1 MATIKDVAK
10 KANVSIAT
18 VSRVIN
24 ARGKYSKEVEKRV
37 LDAAKSLNYTI
48 NFRAKG
54 LKTGKT
60 GVIAISIPDYYEIL
74 YPEILTTI
82 VPHLSSKDFHVDLL
96 VNISLQKIYN
106 YIKEGRYEGL
116 IIISPEQDDRAIHNI
131 IKEKVPTILAYKE
144 IEREDVSTVT
154 IDFFQAGYLATK
166 HLIRSGHKSI
176 VFVGLDYESYASKE
190 IERGYLFAHDE
201 YGIQY
206 REENILK
213 FDRSEPFNLYMRS
226 LKELTKESLSFSA
239 VLTTDHLNAYI
250 ILKLLYVLGL
260 KIPDDVSVV
269 ACGERSKLRYTI
281 PELTTVTLPIEQTAM
296 LSSEILVNAL
306 LNNDN
311 VVKRIKL
318 MVQISEGKS
327 VLKRLTKR

>member
-24 ARGKYSKEVEKRV
+24 ARGKYSKEVEERV

-60 GVIAISIPDYYEIL
+60 GVIAISIPDYYKIH

-96 VNISLQKIYN
+96 VNIRLQKIYN
-106 YIKEGRYEGL
+106 YIKEGRYDGL

-131 IKEKVPTILAYKE
+131 IKEKIPTIFAYKE
-144 IEREDVSTVT
+144 IEREDVSTVS

-176 VFVGLDYESYASKE
+176 VFVGLDYESYASNE

-226 LKELTKESLSFSA
+226 LKELIKKSLSFSA

-281 PELTTVTLPIEQTAM
+281 PDLTTVILPIEQTAI

-327 VLKRLTKR
+327 VLKRLTKI

>member
-24 ARGKYSKEVEKRV
+24 ARGKYSKEVEERV

-60 GVIAISIPDYYEIL
+60 GVIAISIPDYYKIH

-96 VNISLQKIYN
+96 VNIRLQKIYN
-106 YIKEGRYEGL
+106 YIKEGRYDGL

-131 IKEKVPTILAYKE
+131 IKEKIPTIFAYKE
-144 IEREDVSTVT
+144 IEREDVSTVS

-176 VFVGLDYESYASKE
+176 VFVGLDYESYASNE

-226 LKELTKESLSFSA
+226 LKELIKKSLSFSA

-250 ILKLLYVLGL
+250 ILKILYVLGL

-281 PELTTVTLPIEQTAM
+281 PDLTTVILPIEQTAI

-327 VLKRLTKR
+327 VLKRLTKI